1 MLLLLCSPYLLLR
14 WACLAVYECF
24 IGKRLVNRELCED
37 RKRNF
42 KYEMAVVCISK
53 NEGPYIREWIEF
65 HRLVGISKFY
75 FYDNESDDDT
85 SDVLAPYIADG
96 IVDYILIKGKGVQLD
111 AYNQAIEKHKEEC
124 RYMAF
129 LDMDEYLTPIKPFAN
144 VASLVDTIIRKAGGG
159 GGRSRCELGHI
170 WNGSSQKYAHW
181 LIDNCIQYAR
191 NGRAL
196 GQFSYQDG
204 MQSKVCRLFY
214 FTTLPAIQNWGV

>member
-1 MLLLLCSPYLLLR
+1 MLFKVWIRCYCYNNKFVLHLKRNMRRWSNVLLLLCSPYLLLR

-65 HRLVGISKFY
+65 HRIVGISKFY

-129 LDMDEYLTPIKPFAN
+129 RSERSVPGWKWYISMYWCSVRYLY
-144 VASLVDTIIRKAGGG
+144 R
-159 GGRSRCELGHI
+159 
-170 WNGSSQKYAHW
+170 
-181 LIDNCIQYAR
+181 
-191 NGRAL
+191 
-196 GQFSYQDG
+196 
-204 MQSKVCRLFY
+204 RLFLFPFPRRY
-214 FTTLPAIQNWGV
+214 MEFLLTHLFQ